1 MLIFCSRILFS
12 FQRSLCVWESVRY
25 DFLLSIQLLLCVCLL
40 VCLSV
45 AVVVAVVGTFA
56 LLKCSANKVYM
67 TNVINHKS
75 LYDGGGAFVY
85 SLCCCCFCCCCFCS
99 YCYWTSYILNFFL
112 QLVIQTLCY
121 AQTLTHTHTILK
133 WDVWNIKR
141 GFRKLVYFYIL

>member
-1 MLIFCSRILFS
+1 MLIFCSRDFIFISAILV
-12 FQRSLCVWESVRY
+12 CVRESVRY
-25 DFLLSIQLLLCVCLL
+25 DFLLSIQLLLCVCLS

-75 LYDGGGAFVY
+75 LYDGGGELLFIVCVVVVVATGVFVLIAAERHLY
-85 SLCCCCFCCCCFCS
+85 L
-99 YCYWTSYILNFFL
+99 IFFL

-121 AQTLTHTHTILK
+121 AQTHSHTHHP
-133 WDVWNIKR
+133 
-141 GFRKLVYFYIL
+141 